1 MGRERPCGKS
11 AFLLASPAIAGSE
24 RVRERERGAAKRR
37 IFSITSDW
45 CEVHNRAMRGAFAR
59 PS

>member
-24 RVRERERGAAKRR
+24 RVRERGVRQSGVFLASPVTGAK
-37 IFSITSDW
+37 STT
-45 CEVHNRAMRGAFAR
+45 EQ
-59 PS
+59 

>member
-24 RVRERERGAAKRR
+24 RVREREGCGKAAY
-37 IFSITSDW
+37 F
-45 CEVHNRAMRGAFAR
+45 
-59 PS
+59 

>member
-24 RVRERERGAAKRR
+24 RVRERGVRQSGVF
-37 IFSITSDW
+37 FSITSDW